1 MSGWNIYTVSAEMTA
16 APPPTPENPRPRP
29 AMVPY
34 TFTLLIFTRYAL
46 KRIPGN
52 WLSGGSPQFRES
64 DLTGL
69 VTKIDGKL
77 PAGMPNK
84 NKRTKGNKAVARKMA
99 QKNAA
104 SKKSSLARKKTS
116 PKRTV
121 IRRKGGGV
129 ETVAL
134 RSGER
139 QGGQPG
145 DLQGLSSRL
154 TANSESVEELLDQG
168 HVRTQ
173 EVPEDDV
180 PQEYLDKDR

>member
-77 PAGMPNK
+77 PAGIPNK
-84 NKRTKGNKAVARKMA
+84 NKRTKRKKGNKAVVRKMA
-99 QKNAA
+99 PKRKVAQKNTA
-104 SKKSSLARKKTS
+104 SKKSSLARKETS
-116 PKRTV
+116 
-121 IRRKGGGV
+121 RK
-129 ETVAL
+129 
-134 RSGER
+134 S
-139 QGGQPG
+139 
-145 DLQGLSSRL
+145 
-154 TANSESVEELLDQG
+154 N
-168 HVRTQ
+168 
-173 EVPEDDV
+173 
-180 PQEYLDKDR
+180 

>member
-1 MSGWNIYTVSAEMTA
+1 
-16 APPPTPENPRPRP
+16 
-29 AMVPY
+29 
-34 TFTLLIFTRYAL
+34 
-46 KRIPGN
+46 
-52 WLSGGSPQFRES
+52 
-64 DLTGL
+64 LTGL

-77 PAGMPNK
+77 PAGIPNK
-84 NKRTKGNKAVARKMA
+84 NKRTKRKKGNKAVVRKMA
-99 QKNAA
+99 PKRKVAQKNTA
-104 SKKSSLARKKTS
+104 SKKSSLARKETS
-116 PKRTV
+116 RKSNV
-121 IRRKGGGV
+121 VRRKGGGV